1 MRKSIVVGGLLL
13 LMVASLTSCST
24 QASVDALVEKK
35 VQEYIEAHREE
46 LKGDKGDTG
55 MQGIQGVAGKDGK
68 DGEDGLD
75 GRDGINGI
83 KGKDGKDGRNGLHGV
98 DGKDGKDGIDGRD
111 GKDGRDGVDGKD
123 GLTPYIGANGNWWI
137 GEEDTG
143 TIAKAQIDVVNQYYT
158 WTDSVITIDSQ
169 SYFKLNEKYSNV
181 LDFSECYFYSPT
193 YHDTD
198 GYSILGNLKLNKNV
212 RNITKIKYELYLYE
226 YDHSGNPSYLIPVQ
240 AGIGSSLAANGVT
253 YANLITSEDIV
264 KNSDLFEIQDSKLFY
279 ISDSYDLGL
288 LLYKFNGRDNGQG
301 KDTYF
306 KSITIYCEE
315 YKLIQ

>member
-98 DGKDGKDGIDGRD
+98 DGKDG
-111 GKDGRDGVDGKD
+111 
-123 GLTPYIGANGNWWI
+123 LTPYIGANGNWWI
-137 GEEDTG
+137 GQEDTG

-181 LDFSECYFYSPT
+181 LDFSECYFYSQT
-193 YHDTD
+193 YSSTD
-198 GYSILGNLKLNKNV
+198 GYSILGNLKLNQNV
-212 RNITKIKYELYLYE
+212 RNITKVKYELYE
-226 YDHSGNPSYLIPVQ
+226 YNHAGTPGYLIPSG
-240 AGIGSSLAANGVT
+240 ANLGSSVAADGVRYRT
-253 YANLITSEDIV
+253 FVTSEDIV
-264 KNSDLFEIQDSKLFY
+264 QNPESFEIQDKKLFY
-279 ISDSYDLGL
+279 ISTNYDLGL
-288 LLYKFNGRDNGQG
+288 LLYDCEKNC
-301 KDTYF
+301 KYF

-315 YKLIQ
+315 YKLIN

>member
-1 MRKSIVVGGLLL
+1 MKKGALIGGLFLL
-13 LMVASLTSCST
+13 SLLPLTSCST

-75 GRDGINGI
+75 GRDGINGV

-98 DGKDGKDGIDGRD
+98 DGKDGKDGID

-158 WTDSVITIDSQ
+158 WTDSIITIDTQ
-169 SYFKLNEKYSNV
+169 SYFELNEKYSNV
-181 LDFSECYFYSPT
+181 LDFSECHFYSPT
-193 YHDTD
+193 YRSTD
-198 GYSILGNLKLNKNV
+198 GYSILGNLKLSENV
-212 RNITKIKYELYLYE
+212 KNITK
-226 YDHSGNPSYLIPVQ
+226 
-240 AGIGSSLAANGVT
+240 
-253 YANLITSEDIV
+253 V
-264 KNSDLFEIQDSKLFY
+264 KL
-279 ISDSYDLGL
+279 
-288 LLYKFNGRDNGQG
+288 QG
-301 KDTYF
+301 
-306 KSITIYCEE
+306 
-315 YKLIQ
+315 